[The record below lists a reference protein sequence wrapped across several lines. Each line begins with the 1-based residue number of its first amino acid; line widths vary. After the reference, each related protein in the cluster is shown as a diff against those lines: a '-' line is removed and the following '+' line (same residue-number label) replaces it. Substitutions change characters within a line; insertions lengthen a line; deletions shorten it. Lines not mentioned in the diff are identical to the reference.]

1 MAVVLI
7 TEDDEPV
14 RVLAESIIQ
23 DMGHETMTAGRV
35 AEALA
40 LLSSD
45 SAVDALFTDL
55 NMDGNELAGLELAQQ
70 AREMRPGVPVLYT
83 SGGGVTDGTRALFVN
98 GSGFLPKPYTLG
110 QLTEALAAIIGVP
123 SATP

>member
-70 AREMRPGVPVLYT
+70 AREMRPGLPVLYT
-83 SGGGVTDGTRALFVN
+83 SGGGVTDGTRALFVD

-110 QLTEALAAIIGVP
+110 QLTEALEAIIGPP